1 MTEMTDELNYQI
13 SLLLFSQ
20 FLHSRVHYVFL
31 KKNLITK
38 AAMFSKRALCIIC
51 WIFATLAIDYPTKLK
66 RLKLFCRV

>member
-20 FLHSRVHYVFL
+20 FLHSRVDYVFL

-38 AAMFSKRALCIIC
+38 AAMFRKSALCIIC
-51 WIFATLAIDYPTKLK
+51 WIFATLAIDYHTKLK
-66 RLKLFCRV
+66 RLKLFCTV